1 MGSIGCGFNSSSQY
15 ASFML
20 CLVLMFAV
28 LVRECSSSYSVFY
41 KIHVSVVNEISEQT
55 ELTIHCKS
63 ADDDLGEHKLGYNQD
78 FHWSFRQNFWHSTL
92 FWCSMW
98 WTDSNGHLVQGSYD
112 IYSISRDW
120 DRCHNEC
127 KYPVRQD
134 GIYAFFEKPDPK
146 FNLVFPW
153 PK

>member
-1 MGSIGCGFNSSSQY
+1 MSSTVALEPNLPNNDQWGESGQ
-15 ASFML
+15 FPHL
-20 CLVLMFAV
+20 GTPWGHIEPCP
-28 LVRECSSSYSVFY
+28 
-41 KIHVSVVNEISEQT
+41 IHVSVVNEIPEQT
-55 ELTIHCKS
+55 GLTIHCKS

-78 FHWSFRQNFWHSTL
+78 FHWSFRQNFWQSTL

-98 WTDSNGHLVQGSYD
+98 WTDSDGHLVQGSYD
-112 IYSISRDW
+112 IYSISTDW

-146 FNLVFPW
+146 FNLVFP
-153 PK
+153 